1 MFNKKI
7 ISTAY
12 LLLTGSCLSAITV
25 KPATSFQDKG
35 DFQDAKTH
43 TTDIQ
48 SVRPAIKEKLRKLA
62 KTKAIQN
69 GGDAKVHEITATK
82 IEKYL
87 SKHPKL
93 AQKVTKE
100 NPLHS
105 PETLS
110 DKEYFDMI
118 FELIEYTG
126 YEEFSYE
133 KLSEEKLGAGGA
145 FKKGIYLVNK
155 HNGDN
160 VFIIKEVGNSGEF
173 KPLQAIY
180 DWDKYV
186 PKLTH
191 VDKEAGVNV
200 TVGFS
205 LHEALIKVEE
215 GDDTKYYEVLHAA
228 QGEPLSFHYDNNEYM
243 HLAGIALGMVQ
254 KRYKIESEDP
264 SLDFNKTIDD
274 GYFVPKLHLD
284 FHGGNIFIK
293 KKTNPDTG
301 KTECIITLIDLDFMG
316 KSIINPL
323 WSNKCGG
330 KSDLRCSNWANVMT
344 LKHMYESELQNTG
357 STKLFAKDQPSYIAF
372 LDGYLSMFNRENR
385 KALCSRMTLLHH
397 PASTKPSQIS
407 ACEFPID
414 TNNIKTMKI
423 AEMLLENH
431 ELSEYNKRLV
441 AITLA
446 DIPENWQEEVATL
459 VKQLMTKTMDGYHI
473 IYLLKIV
480 RNVQQKDRQEFVKF
494 CITLYNSEVYE
505 DEIIRLV
512 KIVFEKYQAEGS
524 RVWTENHAQ
533 EAFFAENEQSSPAI
547 ILYDN
552 SGMPA
557 EGRKFIS
564 QTVAKLP
571 KSERSEIIGYV
582 KLLLTDGMDRNNM
595 ATLIKIVHGIPAKNR
610 KKFVEHCLTLY
621 NYETVDDEAVA
632 LIQNQVSDYMY

>member
-1 MFNKKI
+1 
-7 ISTAY
+7 
-12 LLLTGSCLSAITV
+12 
-25 KPATSFQDKG
+25 
-35 DFQDAKTH
+35 
-43 TTDIQ
+43 
-48 SVRPAIKEKLRKLA
+48 
-62 KTKAIQN
+62 
-69 GGDAKVHEITATK
+69 
-82 IEKYL
+82 
-87 SKHPKL
+87 
-93 AQKVTKE
+93 
-100 NPLHS
+100 
-105 PETLS
+105 
-110 DKEYFDMI
+110 
-118 FELIEYTG
+118 
-126 YEEFSYE
+126 
-133 KLSEEKLGAGGA
+133 
-145 FKKGIYLVNK
+145 
-155 HNGDN
+155 
-160 VFIIKEVGNSGEF
+160 
-173 KPLQAIY
+173 
-180 DWDKYV
+180 
-186 PKLTH
+186 
-191 VDKEAGVNV
+191 
-200 TVGFS
+200 
-205 LHEALIKVEE
+205 
-215 GDDTKYYEVLHAA
+215 
-228 QGEPLSFHYDNNEYM
+228 
-243 HLAGIALGMVQ
+243 
-254 KRYKIESEDP
+254 
-264 SLDFNKTIDD
+264 
-274 GYFVPKLHLD
+274 
-284 FHGGNIFIK
+284 
-293 KKTNPDTG
+293 
-301 KTECIITLIDLDFMG
+301 
-316 KSIINPL
+316 
-323 WSNKCGG
+323 
-330 KSDLRCSNWANVMT
+330 
-344 LKHMYESELQNTG
+344 
-357 STKLFAKDQPSYIAF
+357 LFAKDQPSYIAF

-505 DEIIRLV
+505 DEIIRIV